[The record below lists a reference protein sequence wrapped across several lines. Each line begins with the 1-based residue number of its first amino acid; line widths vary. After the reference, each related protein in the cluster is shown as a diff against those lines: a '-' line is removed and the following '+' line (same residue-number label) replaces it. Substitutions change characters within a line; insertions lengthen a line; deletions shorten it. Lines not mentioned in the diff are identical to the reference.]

1 MQLADAA
8 LSRDLFPGD
17 YHCLGDNENRPIK
30 WMPVE
35 AIQKSYSK
43 ASDIWSFGVFLW
55 ELMTKAQQP
64 FSDVDPFEME
74 SYLNEGYRLHQPM
87 NCPDQLYSVLA
98 ACWGTRP
105 HERASLQSLHT
116 TLQSLQ
122 YFNRYNTSTGT
133 ELKSLQH
140 FNRYNTSTSPVITTD
155 DQTSLQMVRYHY
167 ALSFIFIYDQ
177 LL

>member
-1 MQLADAA
+1 MIYEPAIFFIPKSNLSLCFSLNDGNTLQLADAA

-43 ASDIWSFGVFLW
+43 ASDVWSFGVFLW

-122 YFNRYNTSTGT
+122 
-133 ELKSLQH
+133 KQLQQ
-140 FNRYNTSTSPVITTD
+140 FV
-155 DQTSLQMVRYHY
+155 
-167 ALSFIFIYDQ
+167 
-177 LL
+177 

>member
-1 MQLADAA
+1 MKTRCKRYLSFLELSYLMISNPDNFSLNDGNTLQLADAA

-98 ACWGTRP
+98 VCWGTRP

-122 YFNRYNTSTGT
+122 
-133 ELKSLQH
+133 KQLQQ
-140 FNRYNTSTSPVITTD
+140 FV
-155 DQTSLQMVRYHY
+155 
-167 ALSFIFIYDQ
+167 
-177 LL
+177 

>member
-1 MQLADAA
+1 MELCYLIKSNPNNFSLNDGNTLQLADAA

-98 ACWGTRP
+98 VCWGTRP

-122 YFNRYNTSTGT
+122 
-133 ELKSLQH
+133 KQLQQ
-140 FNRYNTSTSPVITTD
+140 FV
-155 DQTSLQMVRYHY
+155 
-167 ALSFIFIYDQ
+167 
-177 LL
+177 